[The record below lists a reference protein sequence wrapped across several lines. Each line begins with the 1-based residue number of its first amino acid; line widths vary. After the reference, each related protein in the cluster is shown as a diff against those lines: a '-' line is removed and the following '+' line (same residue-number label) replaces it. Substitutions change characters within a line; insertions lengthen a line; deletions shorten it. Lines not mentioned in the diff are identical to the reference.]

1 MQRNAADGLFTKPSK
16 IDQFVWLCPKRPF
29 TLRKFFLQ
37 PVDSFPQP
45 LRVMALDKGG
55 YPLIEDCLCCGESP
69 VILLH
74 YVTQT
79 FYRQIVIL
87 EIQFCFCAVKD
98 EAGAQLLGR
107 QETGKTKIISL
118 VNTAQPKII
127 ALLTTG
133 QPVVI
138 SIKRSKIFVQDQ
150 NTQYLG
156 VLPDDIGKRLIKLIK
171 GGNTYTACIKSAT
184 EHNVC
189 VFIKETKR
197 TSKYKNQPSFP
208 QTDNLNFGLS
218 KTRTKVKSYKDF
230 TDEDDDRPYSSPG
243 VINTPPCVRIL
254 HC

>member
-1 MQRNAADGLFTKPSK
+1 MTLLKDKAIQAMLLGDWKNAASLNKDLIDENPKDIDALNRLAYVFTILGKIQEAKSTYRKVLK
-16 IDQFVWLCPKRPF
+16 IDVLNQIAIRNIKKLTEMGPKQIAKSLSSIKGV
-29 TLRKFFLQ
+29 TNTFL
-37 PVDSFPQP
+37 
-45 LRVMALDKGG
+45 
-55 YPLIEDCLCCGESP
+55 E
-69 VILLH
+69 
-74 YVTQT
+74 
-79 FYRQIVIL
+79 
-87 EIQFCFCAVKD
+87 
-98 EAGAQLLGR
+98 
-107 QETGKTKIISL
+107 ETGKTKIISL

-138 SIKRSKIFVQDQ
+138 TIKRSKIFVQDQ
-150 NTQYLG
+150 NAQYLG

-230 TDEDDDRPYSSPG
+230 TDEDDDRPYLSEEES
-243 VINTPPCVRIL
+243 
-254 HC
+254 

>member
-1 MQRNAADGLFTKPSK
+1 MILLKDKAIQAMLLGDWKSAASLNKDLIDENPKDIDALNRLAYVFTILGKIQDAKSTYRKVLK
-16 IDQFVWLCPKRPF
+16 IDILNQIAIRNIKKLTEMGPKQIAKSLSSIRGV
-29 TLRKFFLQ
+29 TNTFL
-37 PVDSFPQP
+37 
-45 LRVMALDKGG
+45 
-55 YPLIEDCLCCGESP
+55 E
-69 VILLH
+69 
-74 YVTQT
+74 
-79 FYRQIVIL
+79 
-87 EIQFCFCAVKD
+87 
-98 EAGAQLLGR
+98 
-107 QETGKTKIISL
+107 ETGKTKIISL

-138 SIKRSKIFVQDQ
+138 TIKRSKIFVQDQ

-197 TSKYKNQPSFP
+197 ISKYKNQPSFP

-230 TDEDDDRPYSSPG
+230 TDEDDDRPYSSEEES
-243 VINTPPCVRIL
+243 
-254 HC
+254 